1 LDPIIDNPP
10 VDDGMHTH
18 DVVAT
23 CCNCH
28 CQLTGVIGGIPAS
41 QPNFGA
47 AINVA
52 ALIDQPSQFD
62 FYDGGGG
69 LNHCVEIFEYSR
81 FPKVLNS
88 GYGGGGDDDNE
99 DDDDGDGDC
108 DCDYDDYNNDDYYYD
123 NDEHDKHD
131 IHNIS

>member
-1 LDPIIDNPP
+1 
-10 VDDGMHTH
+10 MHTH

-69 LNHCVEIFEYSR
+69 LNHSVEIFEYSR

-99 DDDDGDGDC
+99 DDDSDDDDDDDGDD
-108 DCDYDDYNNDDYYYD
+108 
-123 NDEHDKHD
+123 
-131 IHNIS
+131 